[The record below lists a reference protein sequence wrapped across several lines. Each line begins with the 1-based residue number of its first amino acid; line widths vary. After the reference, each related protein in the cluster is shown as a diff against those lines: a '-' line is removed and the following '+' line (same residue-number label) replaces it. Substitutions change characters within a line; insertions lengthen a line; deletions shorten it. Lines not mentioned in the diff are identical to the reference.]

1 MHEAS
6 LEYARSLDLQDNLK
20 EFRKKFRFP
29 DHDGKSQIY
38 FLGNSL
44 GLQPVSAAG
53 YINKVLDQ
61 WQAGGVESFFRGNDP
76 WMEYHNHLTPPLAKI
91 LGAMPEEIT
100 VMNQL
105 TVNLHLMLISFY
117 RPQGKRNKIICEAKA
132 FPSDQY
138 MLETHVKHYGFD
150 PGSTII
156 EVQPKT
162 GEYLIREED
171 ILAAIDK
178 HRDELALVL
187 WGGVNYY
194 TGQVF
199 NIDVITKAAH
209 EAGAR
214 AGFDLAHAAGNIPL
228 LLHDWNVDFAGW
240 CNYKYLNGGPGAVGG
255 AFIHQRYHADPAIPR
270 FAGWWGYDKS
280 TRFLMEKG
288 FVPVKSA
295 EGWQLSTPSP
305 LLYAC
310 LRASLDIFDEA
321 GWEGLQRKKR
331 ALNDWCWFLL
341 EKLKN
346 EFPKKNIEFLTPPR
360 GAGSQVSILIRENG
374 RAVFDSL
381 GTNGIMTDWREP
393 DVIRIAPVPLYNSFE
408 DIWHFYSVFR
418 SMLMKSV

>member
-6 LEYARSLDLQDNLK
+6 LGYVHKLDMQDDLK
-20 EFRKKFRFP
+20 EFRSKFRFP
-29 DHDGKSQIY
+29 EHNGKKQIY

-44 GLQPVSAAG
+44 GLQPVTTAG

-61 WQAGGVESFFRGNDP
+61 WQAEGVESFFRGNDP
-76 WMEYHNHLTPPLAKI
+76 WMDYHDHLTRPLAGI
-91 LGAMPEEIT
+91 LGALPEEIT

-117 RPQGKRNKIICEAKA
+117 RPQGKRTKIICEAKA

-156 EVQPKT
+156 EVQPKS
-162 GEYLIREED
+162 GQYLIEEED

-199 NIDVITKAAH
+199 NIKAIAKAAH
-209 EAGAR
+209 DAGAK
-214 AGFDLAHAAGNIPL
+214 AGFDLAHAAGNISL
-228 LLHDWNVDFAGW
+228 NLHDWNVDFACW
-240 CNYKYLNGGPGAVGG
+240 CNYKYLNGGPGTVGG
-255 AFIHQRYHADPAIPR
+255 AFIHQRYHNDSSISR
-270 FAGWWGYDKS
+270 FAGWWGYEKS
-280 TRFLMEKG
+280 TRFLMEKE

-305 LLYAC
+305 ILHAC

-321 GWEGLQRKKR
+321 GWHKIQEKKKL
-331 ALNDWCWFLL
+331 LNDWCWFLL
-341 EKLKN
+341 EHLI
-346 EFPKKNIEFLTPPR
+346 EESPGDNIEFLTTPR
-360 GAGSQVSILIRENG
+360 GEGSQVSILVKRNG
-374 RAVFDSL
+374 KSIFESL
-381 GTNGIMTDWREP
+381 GAHGIMSDWREP

-408 DIWHFYSVFR
+408 DVWHFYEVFR
-418 SMLMKSV
+418 SMMK